1 MSDQYPDEL
10 RIRRVDRWPSTPL
23 WQALEYFSPED
34 GEPYIRQSI
43 HDNIMSGVR
52 AQMRAEIKAT
62 AEHHNALNEAN
73 MASADQ
79 RIAELEAAIRRVYL
93 AERFDDDLAE
103 AAEAHDALYR
113 LIGKEVVDSE

>member
-1 MSDQYPDEL
+1 MSDQYPDEVRL
-10 RIRRVDRWPSTPL
+10 HPYSLLPPGVFIAEAEMD
-23 WQALEYFSPED
+23 AEA
-34 GEPYIRQSI
+34 GEPYVRASI